1 MTKYS
6 TDKKKSLSG
15 VVLIM
20 VVTVMFV
27 LIILLLATLSV
38 VQTAQNRY
46 YAKFEENQAYYTAR
60 SALDLYTKDLLG
72 DKNYYAY
79 EYTYDSSGNAI
90 GETIKTYKY
99 GNNQTA
105 NMKQG
110 LALQLDLYTI
120 TAQSGMNVKQSVI
133 NAYNPADAA
142 DKRDEYKT
150 YYGTDSAKVMTK
162 DGKEYLEYRVT
173 VFPKISDASGEYG
186 LMIDSTAGKKGNNA
200 IEAIIRVEVLDRT
213 YNLDT
218 KYIEDGT
225 FADEAAI
232 MTELN
237 AASAGTNRAKAL
249 EAFAKGNR
257 SKDIM
262 RLKVTAT
269 VKFMGVEGKAVLV
282 YDTNEPPV
290 NNSSRA
296 VTTFGGTGFNN
307 MNIIGGL
314 STLSKVDWGN
324 DGHVYGN
331 IFADDTGLSG
341 TDPNWKY
348 AGTNPTVFL
357 TESECFYIAG
367 DASNGTGSFKVTTNG
382 MTSNSDKEK
391 RPFVYIG
398 GNFTAEKPNIG
409 KGNDGGTD
417 LDKVDLIVK
426 GDVSCPSGSDFN
438 VNGDVYVLG
447 NCNLNSSKVN
457 VNGDLYVYGNLTA
470 KEVNVTGGLLYVG
483 GTYQHYNY
491 GSNMYEVDSPSGG
504 ACPEFKLD
512 DTNDDPNTAGVEI
525 ELPGSVKKIL
535 TTNEINYDMYYQVDS
550 SGNIKTPKTPVTAEQ
565 KAFTGAE
572 DMKTGNYSTDKFTAL
587 SIDETKIGGNGS
599 GVSTINVAAEKT
611 FLFKS
616 GCGSTTYYGGQGG
629 STTNYLEISGG
640 GTVNIVLEPG
650 TYVGNI
656 VVADDT
662 QLNVYAPVGNYTFQW
677 WTVWTKTIFDA
688 YKSSP
693 MAAIN
698 VGDKEGCGIKVPK
711 INYYFEEGSTIK
723 GDLDF
728 LMCGYIYA
736 PGASINVETG
746 CKTYK
751 FNYNG
756 ASAGNLCIGFIGSVL
771 CNELKF
777 KDAKGGV
784 AYINPNLADGG
795 AAGEPIHNWAA
806 NRYTRK

>member
-79 EYTYDSSGNAI
+79 EYTYDTSGNTI
-90 GETIKTYKY
+90 GETIKKYKY
-99 GNNQTA
+99 GDNQEA

-133 NAYNPADAA
+133 NTYNPAAA
-142 DKRDEYKT
+142 EDKRDEYKT
-150 YYGTDSAKVMTK
+150 YYGTDSTKVMTAN
-162 DGKEYLEYRVT
+162 GKEYLEYRVT
-173 VFPKISDASGEYG
+173 VFPKISDGTDEYG

-200 IEAIIRVEVLDRT
+200 IEATIKVEVLDRT

-232 MTELN
+232 IAELT
-237 AASAGTNRAKAL
+237 AASAGANRAKAI

-257 SKDIM
+257 SKDVM

-269 VKFMGVEGKAVLV
+269 VEFMGVEGKAVLV

-296 VTTFGGTGFNN
+296 VTTFGGTELKN
-307 MNIIGGL
+307 MNIVGGV
-314 STLSKVDWGN
+314 STLQPVDWDNTGV
-324 DGHVYGN
+324 VYGD
-331 IFADDTGLSG
+331 IYAEDT
-341 TDPNWKY
+341 WKY
-348 AGTNPTVFL
+348 SSNGGKVYL
-357 TESECFYIAG
+357 TEGECFYIG
-367 DASNGTGSFKVTTNG
+367 DNTLQ
-382 MTSNSDKEK
+382 SDSGAYNIFAYATDITKSDYKDK
-391 RPFVYIG
+391 RPFVYIDG
-398 GNFTAEKPNIG
+398 TFDFVNNIG
-409 KGNDGGTD
+409 IGNSNASTNEE
-417 LDKVDLIVK
+417 DKVDLIVNNGINIMANDFKVNGDIYVK
-426 GDVSCPSGSDFN
+426 GNCDLRNATNIN
-438 VNGDVYVLG
+438 VNGAMYIDG
-447 NCNLNSSKVN
+447 NVDIIKNYNITDGLF
-457 VNGDLYVYGNLTA
+457 VNGNINTYEWKWDSTRN
-470 KEVNVTGGLLYVG
+470 ENVLECTSDAR
-483 GTYQHYNY
+483 TDFSSMDFATDKNT
-491 GSNMYEVDSPSGG
+491 D
-504 ACPEFKLD
+504 
-512 DTNDDPNTAGVEI
+512 TAGIDI
-525 ELPGSVKKIL
+525 ELPNSVKKLIP
-535 TTNEINYDMYYQVDS
+535 THAFNYNVYYKVDS
-550 SGNIKTPKTPVTAEQ
+550 NGVVITPNTPVTAEQ

-572 DMKTGNYSTDKFTAL
+572 DMKTGNYSTNKFTAL
-587 SIDETKIGGNGS
+587 SVDEVKMGNNGS
-599 GVSTINVAAEKT
+599 GVSTINVASKKT

-616 GCGSTTYYGGQGG
+616 GCGSTCYYGGQGNQT
-629 STTNYLEISGG
+629 SSYLDISGG
-640 GTVNIVLEPG
+640 GIVNIVLEPG
-650 TYVGNI
+650 DYVGNI

-662 QLNVYAPVGNYTFQW
+662 QVNFYAPVGNYKFQW

-688 YKSSP
+688 YKNGT
-693 MAAIN
+693 AVN

-711 INYYFEEGSTIK
+711 INYYFEEGCNIDTA
-723 GDLDF
+723 DDF
-728 LMCGYIYA
+728 FMTGYFYG
-736 PGASINVETG
+736 PGAKIDSVRQVKSLNL
-746 CKTYK
+746 
-751 FNYNG
+751 NYNG
-756 ASAGNLCIGFIGSVL
+756 NSIGTLGLSFIGSVL
-771 CNELKF
+771 CDDLKY
-777 KDAKGGV
+777 DNALGGV
-784 AYINPNLADGG
+784 AYINPDLLDDGV
-795 AAGEPIHNWAA
+795 AGDPIHNWAA